1 MSMPP
6 YLTSPLM
13 INQRKSSAQEWQ
25 QKKIKVQ
32 DRTKTKKQKN
42 PKQRNLEF
50 HIREVFLLVKI
61 YHNIMQ
67 SLKERWKFNTWSVY
81 RWVLLFTG
89 KYGKKEKRENHA
101 SFPPAFWGKHIS
113 CAGKGW
119 GGLCCSPI
127 PSHIILPESKWT
139 SSTHAKIIMKDF
151 LRPYSLV
158 KTLSAVPPSTSILF
172 RSGFLPLSP
181 FFQLLH
187 LPSSCSLP
195 PFLIIW

>member
-13 INQRKSSAQEWQ
+13 INQRKSRAQEWQ

-67 SLKERWKFNTWSVY
+67 SLKERWKFNIWSVY
-81 RWVLLFTG
+81 HWVLLFTG

-101 SFPPAFWGKHIS
+101 SFPPAFWGKHIFLCRQRLRWSLLLPHPFTHHLARIKMDLQYS
-113 CAGKGW
+113 CQDNHERFPEAIFFGKNPF
-119 GGLCCSPI
+119 CC
-127 PSHIILPESKWT
+127 T
-139 SSTHAKIIMKDF
+139 SQYIH
-151 LRPYSLV
+151 
-158 KTLSAVPPSTSILF
+158 
-172 RSGFLPLSP
+172 P
-181 FFQLLH
+181 F
-187 LPSSCSLP
+187 
-195 PFLIIW
+195 